1 MSLEFRELSKRI
13 KKAATLA
20 EILRLERS
28 ADRLWVAGFMT
39 VPEFARIDSML
50 LSRKISFE

>member
-20 EILRLERS
+20 ETLKLERS

-39 VPEFARIDSML
+39 ANEFARIDSML
-50 LSRKISFE
+50 LLRKIRFE

>member
-20 EILRLERS
+20 EILKLERS

-39 VPEFARIDSML
+39 VNEFARIDSML
-50 LSRKISFE
+50 LSRKIRFE